1 MARAACWVLVVALGA
16 TPDISHLFHFAF
28 QQGQPAD
35 PEKTAPQGTLPPAT
49 SEPSA
54 EKQQSQDSSA
64 AQPHRGERLSEDSRL
79 AIIRAI
85 SGEFVRA
92 QIALPGGKDGFHL
105 AANQPGAPPA
115 APPADSGKQDTGPLV
130 STHIYAINRAPVIH
144 QGDQVQITRIE
155 FRDKTIVLDLNGGGR
170 QKWHLRDHLQVA
182 TAGIPTATVQPV
194 NSGPPGLVEGQ
205 GSTIFLDFGHKL
217 PDLSPDDL
225 KKKLAPI
232 LDFSAH
238 RSAAVQYAE
247 SLPPEFQQAIK
258 NGIAAVGM
266 DHEMVIAAMGRPDRK
281 VRERD
286 AEGNDTEDWIYG
298 NPPGKTVFVT
308 FIGEKV
314 VRVRQ
319 FP

>member
-35 PEKTAPQGTLPPAT
+35 PEKAAPQGTLPPAT
-49 SEPSA
+49 SEPPT
-54 EKQQSQDSSA
+54 EKQQTQDSTA
-64 AQPHRGERLSEDSRL
+64 AKPQHGDRMSEDSRL

-92 QIALPGGKDGFHL
+92 QIAFPGGKEGFHFDV
-105 AANQPGAPPA
+105 NQPA
-115 APPADSGKQDTGPLV
+115 AHPADAAKPDSD
-130 STHIYAINRAPVIH
+130 STASPHIFVVNRVPAIH
-144 QGDQVQITRIE
+144 QGDQVQITHIE
-155 FRDKTIVLDLNGGGR
+155 FRDKTIVLDLNGGGK

-182 TAGIPTATVQPV
+182 SVGLPSATVQPV

-286 AEGNDTEDWIYG
+286 ADGNDTEDWIYG
-298 NPPGKTVFVT
+298 NPPAKTVFVT